1 MIGGIIRISLAQG
14 GKGQMAW
21 KRLDTFTDEDIAQAI
36 AEDPDAFEPEPVSL
50 QYATVLQLG
59 QP

>member
-1 MIGGIIRISLAQG
+1 MIGGITRISLAQG

-21 KRLDTFTDEDIAQAI
+21 KRLDTFTNEDIAQAI
-36 AEDPDAFEPEPVSL
+36 AEDPDAFEPEPVPL